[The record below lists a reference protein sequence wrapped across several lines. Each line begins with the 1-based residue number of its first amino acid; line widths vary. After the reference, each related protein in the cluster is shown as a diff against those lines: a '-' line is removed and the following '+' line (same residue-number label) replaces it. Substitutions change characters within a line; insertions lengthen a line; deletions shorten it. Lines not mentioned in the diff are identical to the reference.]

1 MLRGSNIHSGQ
12 HKYILVVYVYL
23 FILVNKIFILNY
35 YLIYMHQYIKVSSLN
50 ILVVVVLQSSDIHDD
65 LISLIKRVFILFIF
79 NLFETNI
86 DEIF

>member
-1 MLRGSNIHSGQ
+1 
-12 HKYILVVYVYL
+12 
-23 FILVNKIFILNY
+23 
-35 YLIYMHQYIKVSSLN
+35 MHQYIKVSSLN